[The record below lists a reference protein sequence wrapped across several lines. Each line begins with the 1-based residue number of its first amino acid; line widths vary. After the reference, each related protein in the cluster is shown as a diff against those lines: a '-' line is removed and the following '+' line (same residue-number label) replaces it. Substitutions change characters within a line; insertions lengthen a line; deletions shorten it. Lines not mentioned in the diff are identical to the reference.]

1 MTPDKASDGFAEL
14 RKLGDDAPE
23 TDAPAKARARARL
36 DVAIEGE
43 RTASARQSPW
53 KWGAVAAA
61 IVAVAVTTS
70 FLVRG
75 AENRSPGSPAL
86 LQLAAV
92 ASTQPPPAVPAGSFV
107 YTLSRVRTTST
118 GSDVLTDET
127 QTVVVSTRRETW
139 IATDGSGLIL
149 EHPLEPGSG
158 GAKRIPQGPG
168 ELRFPSLDQF
178 PTEPGALLDA
188 IMEPG
193 FLDEPDDDFEV
204 LSGIGAL
211 LRDAYVD
218 PAHRKALFLIVERI
232 EDVDVI
238 EDHRDPLGRLGT
250 ALSIRDGG
258 RSVTLVFEPRT
269 SQLLE
274 ERQTYEDGTFLE
286 VTYLETAIVGAIG
299 ERPGE
304 GGA

>member
-1 MTPDKASDGFAEL
+1 MTPDKASDDFAEL
-14 RKLGDDAPE
+14 RNLGDDVPE

-43 RTASARQSPW
+43 RTAAAARTWPW

-75 AENRSPGSPAL
+75 AGPPGSPAL

-118 GSDVLTDET
+118 DFHIPTGET
-127 QTVVVSTRRETW
+127 KTVIVETRRETW
-139 IATDGSGLIL
+139 VATDGSGLIL
-149 EHPLEPGSG
+149 ERPLEPGSG
-158 GAKRIPQGPG
+158 GAKRFPQGPG
-168 ELRFPSLDQF
+168 DLRFPSLDQF
-178 PTEPGALLDA
+178 PTDPRALLDA
-188 IMEPG
+188 IMGPG
-193 FLDEPDDDFEV
+193 FLDEPNDDFEV

-218 PAHRKALFLIVERI
+218 PAHRKSLFLIVERI
-232 EDVDVI
+232 EGVDVV
-238 EDHRDPLGRLGT
+238 EDYRDPLGRLGT
-250 ALSIRDGG
+250 ALSLREGV
-258 RSVTLVFEPRT
+258 RSVTLVFEPDT
-269 SQLLE
+269 SRLLE
-274 ERQTYEDGTFLE
+274 EGETNLGGTFYE
-286 VTYLETAIVGAIG
+286 ATYLETAIVGAIG
-299 ERPGE
+299 ERPSE

>member
-1 MTPDKASDGFAEL
+1 MTADKGSDGFAEL
-14 RKLGDDAPE
+14 RKLGDDVPE

-43 RTASARQSPW
+43 RTAPAGKWPW

-75 AENRSPGSPAL
+75 AGPPGSPAL

-92 ASTQPPPAVPAGSFV
+92 ASTQPPPAVPDGSFV
-107 YTLSRVRTTST
+107 YTLSRVRSTNTDFHIST
-118 GSDVLTDET
+118 GET
-127 QTVVVSTRRETW
+127 ETVIVATRRETW

-149 EHPLEPGSG
+149 ERPLEPGSG
-158 GAKRIPQGPG
+158 GAKRFPQGPG
-168 ELRFPSLDQF
+168 ELRFPSLDQL
-178 PTEPGALLDA
+178 PTDPEALLDA
-188 IMEPG
+188 IMRRGLLGAPN
-193 FLDEPDDDFEV
+193 DDFEV

-218 PAHRKALFLIVERI
+218 PAHRKALFLIVEGI
-232 EDVDVI
+232 EGVDVV
-238 EDHRDPLGRLGT
+238 EDYRDPMGRLGT
-250 ALSIRDGG
+250 ALSLRDGG

-274 ERQTYEDGTFLE
+274 EGQTYEDGTFLE
-286 VTYLETAIVGAIG
+286 ATYLETAIVGAIG